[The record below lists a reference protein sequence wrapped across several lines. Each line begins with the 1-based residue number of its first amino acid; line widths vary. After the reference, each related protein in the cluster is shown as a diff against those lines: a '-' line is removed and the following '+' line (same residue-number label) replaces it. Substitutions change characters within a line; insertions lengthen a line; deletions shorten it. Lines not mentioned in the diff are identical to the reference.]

1 MSMLIV
7 RNEKFVKSNNM
18 IYIVGSSSNALYRNN
33 AEQMGP
39 ISILGWQLR
48 EDEVDI
54 TKLEVLED
62 NPSIRVIL
70 HPNEAPFLEKVKM
83 IREEVQKAEA
93 LSIKFCFVD
102 SFIACHFS
110 NRFKKPYVIES
121 GTDASSS
128 WYHGGSIKYKLITPP
143 YQLIT
148 KYYHKKAKY
157 IIYVSKHFLQ
167 KKYPSRATQI
177 GCSDAVISPVDET
190 VLMQRIERIERL
202 SDLQGSH
209 KIVLGLIGAASV
221 AYRGHER
228 LIKVAKILKDKGY
241 EAEVR
246 FLGNDKG
253 KETHLKTAL
262 DLGISDS
269 IFFDGY
275 RTKQGVFEWIDN
287 IDVLVMPTL
296 QETLGRAV
304 IEAMSR
310 GCPVIGSLETALPEQ
325 IGSDCIVSAK
335 DVDGIAQI
343 LEHMLLDNEYM
354 QYCAYE
360 NYYRAKKYYSKVSN
374 SMKKKFYDTFF
385 IENDLR

>member
-1 MSMLIV
+1 MLIV
-7 RNEKFVKSNNM
+7 RNEKFVVVNDN

-39 ISILGWQLR
+39 ISILGWQLK

-54 TKLEVLED
+54 TKLEKLED
-62 NPSIRVIL
+62 NSLISVIL
-70 HPNEAPFLEKVKM
+70 HPNDAPLLEKVKI
-83 IREEVQKAEA
+83 IRDEVKKAEC
-93 LSIKFCFVD
+93 LSIKFCFID

-110 NRFKKPYVIES
+110 NKYNKPYVIES

-148 KYYHKKAKY
+148 KYYHRKAKY

-167 KKYPSRATQI
+167 KKYPSKAVQI
-177 GCSDAVISPVDET
+177 GCSDVVISPVDET
-190 VLMQRIERIERL
+190 VLMRRIEKINHL
-202 SDLQGSH
+202 SDPLTPH

-228 LIKVAKILKDKGY
+228 LIRVAKVLRDKGY
-241 EAEVR
+241 DIDVR
-246 FLGNDKG
+246 FLGSDRG
-253 KETHLKTAL
+253 KETHLRTAS
-262 DLGISDS
+262 DLGLSNAV
-269 IFFDGY
+269 FFDGY
-275 RTKQGVFEWIDN
+275 RTKQGVFEWIDS

-335 DVDGIAQI
+335 DIDGIAQI

-374 SMKKKFYDTFF
+374 DMKKKFYDRFLSD
-385 IENDLR
+385 NGLR

>member
-1 MSMLIV
+1 MLIV
-7 RNEKFVKSNNM
+7 RNEKFVVSNDT

-33 AEQMGP
+33 VEQMGS
-39 ISILGWQLR
+39 ISILGWQLK

-54 TKLEVLED
+54 TKLEALED
-62 NPSIRVIL
+62 NPSINVIL
-70 HPNEAPFLEKVKM
+70 HPIEAQFLEKVK
-83 IREEVQKAEA
+83 IIEEEVKKAES

-110 NRFKKPYVIES
+110 NKYNKPYVIES
-121 GTDASSS
+121 GTDASSSS

-167 KKYPSRATQI
+167 KKYPSKATQI
-177 GCSDAVISPVDET
+177 GCSDAVISPVDEK
-190 VLMQRIERIERL
+190 VLMQRIEKIKRL
-202 SDLQGSH
+202 SDCQGSP

-228 LIKVAKILKDKGY
+228 LIRVAKTLKEKGY
-241 EAEVR
+241 VVEVR
-246 FLGNDKG
+246 FLGSDRG
-253 KETHLKTAL
+253 KEKHLKTAS
-262 DLGISDS
+262 DLGLSDAV
-269 IFFDGY
+269 IFDGY

-335 DVDGIAQI
+335 DINGIAQI

-360 NYYRAKKYYSKVSN
+360 NYYRAKKYYSNVSN
-374 SMKKKFYDTFF
+374 SMKRKFYDIFLL
-385 IENDLR
+385 ENGLR